1 VGKMTSHGL
10 PAWVIWLVFGLVLC
24 LAEIFVPSF
33 FVIWFGLAAVVVS
46 ILLMIGALSLPAQ
59 LILWIAMSVLFF
71 GIFRYF
77 YSPKR
82 GVMPV
87 GTATGDVVGQVGVL
101 VSEVSPV
108 DRGRVRFQKPVLGS
122 DEWPCIANELIPAGA
137 RVKVT
142 SVEGQLVRVE
152 REIEIS

>member
-1 VGKMTSHGL
+1 MPSGI
-10 PAWVIWLVFGLVLC
+10 PQWVIWLVFGLVLC

-46 ILLMIGALSLPAQ
+46 LFLLMGTLSLPTQ
-59 LILWIAMSVLFF
+59 LILWLVMSVVFF

-82 GVMPV
+82 GIAPV

-101 VSEVSPV
+101 LSEVSPLV
-108 DRGRVRFQKPVLGS
+108 RGKVRFQKPVLGS
-122 DEWPCIANELIPAGA
+122 DEWPCVADEAIPEGA
-137 RVKVT
+137 RVKVI

-152 REIEIS
+152 KES